1 MALLAALTA
10 VGAHLRI
17 PLPYVPITLQ
27 AAFACLAGLLLGP
40 WRGGASQLVYV
51 TAGLVGFPVFARGG
65 GLHFA
70 ENWLPA
76 LAVETMATVG
86 IPTAHHVVARLNP
99 GNARP
104 HRFHYAG
111 AFMAQDHR
119 HFAELLP
126 VHGFQVGVAKTAR
139 RQLDPDFVRSGI
151 GDIHFLDRKGLVDSA
166 EYRGLHLHAALS
178 FIASPGR
185 LI

>member
-65 GLHFA
+65 GLHYVLEPSFGY
-70 ENWLPA
+70 L
-76 LAVETMATVG
+76 LG
-86 IPTAHHVVARLNP
+86 FI
-99 GNARP
+99 
-104 HRFHYAG
+104 AG
-111 AFMAQDHR
+111 AC
-119 HFAELLP
+119 
-126 VHGFQVGVAKTAR
+126 
-139 RQLDPDFVRSGI
+139 I
-151 GDIHFLDRKGLVDSA
+151 CGLVAGPAPGFRRALLAAWAGMLAIYTAGVVVLYLNLRFVAGSDPGITHILQL
-166 EYRGLHLHAALS
+166 GLSPLPKDLLAGLLAAWV
-178 FIASPGR
+178 AVR
-185 LI
+185 LRRRLALVQP